1 MTPQTIETIRNTLED
16 AVETRGYE
24 LSSAQRAA
32 KELAGHINKQARVRG
47 NGKDTIVQQMLEE
60 LRTNNANL
68 DAALKQFK
76 LAETALVEFN
86 ATYPKGN
93 ET

>member
-24 LSSAQRAA
+24 LSSARRAA
-32 KELAGHINKQARVRG
+32 NYLAGHINNQARVRG
-47 NGKDTIVQQMLEE
+47 NGNDTIVQRMLED
-60 LRTNNANL
+60 LKTSNANL

-86 ATYPKGN
+86 ATYPKGS

>member
-24 LSSAQRAA
+24 LSSTRHVVHDLVERIGRQSNQSAMRRMQATLKT
-32 KELAGHINKQARVRG
+32 KES
-47 NGKDTIVQQMLEE
+47 E
-60 LRTNNANL
+60 L

-76 LAETALVEFN
+76 LAKTALVEFN
-86 ATYPKGN
+86 DTYPKAD
-93 ET
+93 EPF

>member
-1 MTPQTIETIRNTLED
+1 MRRIQATL
-16 AVETRGYE
+16 TT
-24 LSSAQRAA
+24 
-32 KELAGHINKQARVRG
+32 KEG
-47 NGKDTIVQQMLEE
+47 E
-60 LRTNNANL
+60 L

>member
-24 LSSAQRAA
+24 LSSTRHVVHDLVKRVGRQSNQSAMRRMQAT
-32 KELAGHINKQARVRG
+32 LTTKQG
-47 NGKDTIVQQMLEE
+47 E
-60 LRTNNANL
+60 L

-76 LAETALVEFN
+76 LAETALKEFN
-86 ATYPKGN
+86 ATYPKGS